1 LIVKVITT
9 KGSRKLETEAKSL
22 RDDVITL
29 KAAIE
34 EAIMKGQ
41 KSMAGPSDAPRSG
54 LLLDE
59 DLASEYGNAS
69 PGIVG
74 WVDAL

>member
-1 LIVKVITT
+1 LQ
-9 KGSRKLETEAKSL
+9 TEAKSL
-22 RDDVITL
+22 RDDVMTL

-41 KSMAGPSDAPRSG
+41 KSTAGPSDAPSSG
-54 LLLDE
+54 LILNEGFPPD
-59 DLASEYGNAS
+59 YGNAS

-74 WVDAL
+74 WVDDL